1 MRNHLHFILIRESNK
16 TDIDEIRD
24 DAIFLLAFEETRLRH
39 YRNQLVKQFDYRF
52 PGKIDRLFQLFEYS
66 NLTQ

>member
-1 MRNHLHFILIRESNK
+1 MRNHLHFILICESNK

-39 YRNQLVKQFDYRF
+39 YRDQLVEQFDYRLS
-52 PGKIDRLFQLFEYS
+52 GKSTPFQLFGYS

>member
-16 TDIDEIRD
+16 ADIDKIRD

-39 YRNQLVKQFDYRF
+39 YRNQFVEQLDYRF
-52 PGKIDRLFQLFEYS
+52 SGKSILFQLFEYS